1 MVKLQYFGHLM
12 QRADLLEKT
21 LMLGKF
27 EGRVRRARQR
37 MRWLDGITDLMDMSL
52 SKLWEIVKDRETYC
66 AAVHGAE
73 KSWTRLSN
81 GATMT
86 PPRTPRKGQFIPSQ
100 PQWSDPANTLHG
112 SAFASPVLGFADT
125 EKSCSDP
132 TTVKEPGGED
142 SDRGLWLA
150 GPRMGGREHLSESC
164 SLRAGLAICGSLCKI
179 SVAPLVQK

>member
-1 MVKLQYFGHLM
+1 
-12 QRADLLEKT
+12 
-21 LMLGKF
+21 
-27 EGRVRRARQR
+27 

-52 SKLWEIVKDRETYC
+52 GKLWEMVKDRETYC

-112 SAFASPVLGFADT
+112 SAFLAPCWALQTQRRAALTPPQSRSLVG
-125 EKSCSDP
+125 K
-132 TTVKEPGGED
+132 TVTVAFGWQAPGWGEG
-142 SDRGLWLA
+142 SI
-150 GPRMGGREHLSESC
+150 C
-164 SLRAGLAICGSLCKI
+164 QSL
-179 SVAPLVQK
+179 VP